1 MLSGGSGVT
10 GRRRRRSPSACWAF
24 SSGSASSIPHGPVLV
39 VSHGGPLRAALAALA
54 IEHGPIGNCAVFRGS
69 Y

>member
-1 MLSGGSGVT
+1 MLSAASGATAETTEEVAERVRGVLDRIRELHPD
-10 GRRRRRSPSACWAF
+10 GR
-24 SSGSASSIPHGPVLV
+24 VLV
-39 VSHGGPLRAALAALA
+39 VSHGGALRAALAALA